1 MSTALYLNRA
11 LSLGLTLADL
21 ESVGVGT
28 VIDMITESENDSYDY
43 PIKATQAD
51 FDKFA
56 KG

>member
-1 MSTALYLNRA
+1 MTTALYLNRA

-21 ESVGVGT
+21 DSVEVGT
-28 VIDMITESENDSYDY
+28 VVDMITEAENDQYDY
-43 PIKATQAD
+43 PRKATQAD